1 MFDGLNNSGWPVLLT
16 IAVAVMCA
24 VVGCREILVSRRA
37 GLRYL
42 WPTFWFLTAVLL
54 AVMAI
59 GQASDIGNL
68 ISDLGRREA
77 QSYDWYENR
86 RSAQTVIVSLVAA
99 VWAIVVLVAIWR
111 VPERRRR
118 YLPMA
123 IIVFTLVC
131 FGAIRVVSLHHID
144 AVVYRRHLGS
154 VQIGR
159 VIEYFLLTLAFVV
172 AAAHLRVVRRTDEN
186 RVGTPITT
194 S

>member
-37 GLRYL
+37 ELRYL

-59 GQASDIGNL
+59 GQASDIGNF

-172 AAAHLRVVRRTDEN
+172 AAAHLRVVRAADEN